1 MTMVKPELLDYI
13 KKQLSYGHDAPTIR
27 EHLLKHGYTE
37 TVADEALHAAVPF
50 QKTKIPG
57 LKYLPFSGK
66 KMTIAFLVFVAL
78 GGLGFAL
85 FQMLAGGGDLAGAA
99 TERAEF
105 QPPEELV
112 HQNIEEE
119 QETIEEE
126 PEEIEAEEE
135 TTEEEFEETADETEE
150 STDETEDTEE
160 ITEETSDE
168 NEAETSEESED
179 TLEEETSEEES
190 EEETEEV
197 VSASGCSG
205 NNDCETGY
213 VCYNKYCTIDN
224 DRDSLSDEEE
234 AEHDTDPRD
243 QDSDDDGV
251 FDADEIDDG
260 TDALDAADPGYTSC
274 SRNSDCGA
282 GASCTKS
289 GVCITCKDSDGV
301 NYKKRGTTKGVHYTL
316 TTGIYAQDNCNAAGD
331 IVEYFCRSDGYF
343 YSETTS
349 CEDAVGP
356 GYSCENGKCVE
367 E

>member
-1 MTMVKPELLDYI
+1 MIMVKPELLDYI
-13 KKQLSYGHDAPTIR
+13 KKQLSYGHDAPTIK

-37 TVADEALHAAVPF
+37 TIADEALHTAVPP

-66 KMTIAFLVFVAL
+66 KMAIAFLVFVAL
-78 GGLGFAL
+78 GGVGFAL

-105 QPPEELV
+105 EPPEELLQ
-112 HQNIEEE
+112 QNREEE
-119 QETIEEE
+119 QEISEEEEEITEQE
-126 PEEIEAEEE
+126 PEEIEINILEEE
-135 TTEEEFEETADETEE
+135 IIE
-150 STDETEDTEE
+150 
-160 ITEETSDE
+160 EETSDE
-168 NEAETSEESED
+168 TSEEI
-179 TLEEETSEEES
+179 ETPEES
-190 EEETEEV
+190 EETKEEDTSDEETEEA
-197 VSASGCSG
+197 VSASGCSSA
-205 NNDCETGY
+205 NDCETGY
-213 VCYNKYCTIDN
+213 VCYNKYCAIDN

-234 AEHDTDPRD
+234 AEHGTDPLD

-260 TDALDAADPGYTSC
+260 TDPLDAADPGYLSC
-274 SRNSDCGA
+274 KLSSDCGA

-289 GVCITCKDSDGV
+289 GICITCEDSDGV

-316 TTGIYAQDNCNAAGD
+316 TTGIYAQDSCNAAGD

-343 YSETTS
+343 YFETTS

-367 E
+367 G